1 MEWSGVYACIGAR
14 RFCKEEAPTGP
25 RNYKGSLAHAQQDAC
40 AVAAQQVRELDMYA
54 GAWRLRP
61 WKKQQLGLAV
71 TLTHAQ
77 QDACAGAFQQGELVM
92 IGS

>member
-1 MEWSGVYACIGAR
+1 VYACVGAC
-14 RFCKEEAPTGP
+14 RFCQEEAPTGP

-71 TLTHAQ
+71 TRAFSRMRNKMHALEH
-77 QDACAGAFQQGELVM
+77 FSKEN
-92 IGS
+92 